1 MSLAS
6 SHSIE
11 SVTRLS
17 CLPVEE
23 KPKRHKFYKFF
34 GKVGTVASTLIWVVD
49 KETVNLG
56 DWVYYVDEND
66 HIRPSDKKCYMMY
79 LSEHNVHR
87 GVVDRIN
94 DDGYIFVTK

>member
-1 MSLAS
+1 VERRFMSLTS

-34 GKVGTVASTLIWVVD
+34 GKVGTIAT
-49 KETVNLG
+49 TF
-56 DWVYYVDEND
+56 DWFCGVIEGYERWNND
-66 HIRPSDKKCYMMY
+66 
-79 LSEHNVHR
+79 
-87 GVVDRIN
+87 
-94 DDGYIFVTK
+94 